1 MEGSRPGKLITRVI
15 FCVES
20 EAQITNQEIKH
31 FESTAGFLIHG
42 RRAQVFGQ
50 IFGIRPEAEPGFL
63 ALDRRRSQNFGIRP
77 EAEPGFLALDRRRS
91 QYSTT
96 GTEKYS
102 FTVLPGRRKIRFFFL
117 LFFSGFFGKFYLEN
131 PLQKSATCVPL
142 PINLFGPVAFQ

>member
-1 MEGSRPGKLITRVI
+1 MYI
-15 FCVES
+15 
-20 EAQITNQEIKH
+20 H
-31 FESTAGFLIHG
+31 TAGFLIHG
-42 RRAQVFGQ
+42 RRAQVFGR
-50 IFGIRPEAEPGFL
+50 I
-63 ALDRRRSQNFGIRP
+63 FGIRP

-102 FTVLPGRRKIRFFFL
+102 FTVLPGRRKIRVFFFRI
-117 LFFSGFFGKFYLEN
+117 FWKIYLEN